1 MRMKNVP
8 VLVPF
13 LLLAFAAVEAQVIGK
28 VDYTEGRPE
37 ILRNG
42 EVLRPVDAGFPV
54 ENMDQIR
61 TQSDDRV
68 VVSFLE
74 SSGLRG
80 SIDIAS
86 DSTAV
91 IRQDLV
97 SGTIANEVQLLG
109 GSVNLKVKR
118 LAGDKSSFRVRTPT
132 AVLGVR
138 GTEFV
143 VMSFNGAALIA
154 CSEGE
159 VFCSSWSEATM
170 SAGQAGA
177 GASSVPG
184 NLVEVLESGS
194 FKTGAFPAGDFDAN
208 WRDVSGRW
216 KNFQVELF
224 TADPVTFIDRFVS
237 RWDES
242 TDKIF
247 SGAARLRSNAV
258 LKHWL
263 AAAKAGRDPGTRAQ
277 WVKERPEVMKD
288 LIAVRPNMVVAMMTW
303 YRLQELVPYVPK
315 KDLDRTLANGQTVR
329 AFINRFKRD
338 SRDVFSAFALF
349 YAAEKQYMIRNEGL
363 SPFMEF

>member
-1 MRMKNVP
+1 MKIKMLTIVA
-8 VLVPF
+8 
-13 LLLAFAAVEAQVIGK
+13 LLFAALAAVSAQVVGVIDYVEGK
-28 VDYTEGRPE
+28 PE

-42 EVLRPVDAGFPV
+42 EFLRTFDAGFPV
-54 ENMDQIR
+54 ENLDQVR

-68 VVSFLE
+68 VISF
-74 SSGLRG
+74 SKASGLGG
-80 SIDIAS
+80 SIDIAP
-86 DSTAV
+86 DSTAI

-97 SGTIANEVQLLG
+97 SGKIANEAQILG

-143 VMSFNGAALIA
+143 VMSFNGAALVA

-159 VFCSSWSEATM
+159 VFCSSWSELTM
-170 SAGQAGA
+170 SAGKADG
-177 GASSVPG
+177 GVSSVPG

-194 FKTGAFPAGDFDAN
+194 LKTGAFPAGDFDAN
-208 WRDVSGRW
+208 WKDISARW

-224 TADPVTFIDRFVS
+224 TADPVSFMNAFVS
-237 RWDES
+237 NWDES
-242 TDKIF
+242 SEKVA
-247 SGAARLRSNAV
+247 SGAVLLRSNTV
-258 LKHWL
+258 LKGWL
-263 AAAKAGRDPGTRAQ
+263 AAAKAGKSPGTRAQ

-288 LIAVRPNMVVAMMTW
+288 LIAIRPNMVLAMMTW
-303 YRLQELVPYVPK
+303 YRLQELIPYVAK

-338 SRDVFSAFALF
+338 SRDVSSAFALF
-349 YAAEKQYMIRNEGL
+349 NAAEKQYMIRNDGL